1 MATTTAD
8 SLDATFADLAARQ
21 RHPAVDATIKIAR
34 SPVGAASGAIII
46 LLIVVALSAPYVT
59 PFDPQ
64 AISRDKFVAPGVSG
78 HWLGS
83 DGIGRDIL
91 TRVMYGARISLYV
104 GFLTVGFG
112 TLAGALIGLVSGFA
126 GGWVDLVIQRIVD
139 AIQSFPAILLAM
151 AIVSVIGPSTTN
163 GVLAIALVVAVNN
176 SRVVRGAVLSVK
188 ENTYIE
194 AARSI
199 GASPTRVMTRH
210 ILPNVVAPIL
220 ILVSAGFGS
229 AILIEGALSFLGLAT
244 QPPDASWGL
253 MLSRGRES
261 IETSPWLALFPGLA
275 IAGTVLSF
283 NLLGDVVRDVLD
295 PRLRGSR

>member
-8 SLDATFADLAARQ
+8 ATFSGIAARQ
-21 RHPAVDATIKIAR
+21 RHPAVDATIKIMR
-34 SPVGAASGAIII
+34 TPVGAGSAVVILILVAIA
-46 LLIVVALSAPYVT
+46 LLAPVIS
-59 PFDPQ
+59 PFEPQ
-64 AISRDKFVAPGVSG
+64 AISRDRFVAPGEVG
-78 HWLGS
+78 HLLGT
-83 DGIGRDIL
+83 DQIGRDIL
-91 TRVMYGARISLYV
+91 ARIIFGARISLYA
-104 GFLTVGFG
+104 GFLTVTFG

-126 GGWVDLVIQRIVD
+126 GGWIDLTIQRVVD

-151 AIVSVIGPSTTN
+151 SIVSVIGPSTTN
-163 GVLAIALVVAVNN
+163 GVLAIAVVVAVNN
-176 SRVVRGAVLSVK
+176 SRVVRGAVFSVK

-199 GASPTRVMTRH
+199 GASPLRVMVRH
-210 ILPNVVAPIL
+210 VLPNVVAPIL

-244 QPPDASWGL
+244 QPPTPSWGL
-253 MLSRGRES
+253 MVSDGRAV
-261 IETSPWLALFPGLA
+261 IQTSPWLALFSGLA
-275 IAGTVLSF
+275 IAITVLSF

>member
-8 SLDATFADLAARQ
+8 ATFSGIAARQ
-21 RHPAVDATIKIAR
+21 RHPAMDAAIKIMR
-34 SPVGAASGAIII
+34 TPVGAGSAVVI
-46 LLIVVALSAPYVT
+46 LILVGIALLAPVIS
-59 PFDPQ
+59 PFEPQ
-64 AISRDKFVAPGVSG
+64 AISRDRFAAPGEVG
-78 HWLGS
+78 HLLGT
-83 DGIGRDIL
+83 DQIGRDIL
-91 TRVMYGARISLYV
+91 ARIIFGARISLYA
-104 GFLTVGFG
+104 GFLTVTFG

-126 GGWVDLVIQRIVD
+126 GGWVDLTIQRVVD

-151 AIVSVIGPSTTN
+151 SIVSVIGPSTTN
-163 GVLAIALVVAVNN
+163 GVLAIAVVVAVNN
-176 SRVVRGAVLSVK
+176 SRVVRGAVFSVK

-199 GASPTRVMTRH
+199 GATPMRVMVRH
-210 ILPNVVAPIL
+210 VLPNVVAPIL

-244 QPPDASWGL
+244 QPPTPSWGL
-253 MLSRGRES
+253 MVSDGRAV
-261 IETSPWLALFPGLA
+261 IQTSPWLALFSGLA
-275 IAGTVLSF
+275 IAITVLSF

>member
-1 MATTTAD
+1 MASAATVEDTTF
-8 SLDATFADLAARQ
+8 SDLAARQ
-21 RHPAVDATIKIAR
+21 RHPAVDATIKIVQ
-34 SPVGAASGAIII
+34 SPVGAGSGVVI
-46 LLIVVALSAPYVT
+46 LILIAVALLAPYVS

-64 AISRDKFVAPGVSG
+64 AISRDKFVAPGEAG

-91 TRVMYGARISLYV
+91 TRIMYGARISLYV

-112 TLAGALIGLVSGFA
+112 TLAGAVIGLFSGFA
-126 GGWVDLVIQRIVD
+126 GGWIDLVIQRVVD

-163 GVLAIALVVAVNN
+163 GVLAIALIVAVNN
-176 SRVVRGAVLSVK
+176 SRVIRGAVLSVK

-194 AARSI
+194 AARAI
-199 GASPTRVMTRH
+199 GASPLRVMMQH

-275 IAGTVLSF
+275 IAVTVLSF

>member
-1 MATTTAD
+1 MAGTTAAGAE
-8 SLDATFADLAARQ
+8 ATFGEIAAQQ
-21 RHPAVDATIKIAR
+21 RHPAVDATLKIMR
-34 SPVGAASGAIII
+34 SPVGAVSGALII
-46 LLIVVALSAPYVT
+46 LLVAVALLAPYIT

-64 AISRDKFVAPGVSG
+64 AISRDKFVAPGAE
-78 HWLGS
+78 HLLGT

-112 TLAGALIGLVSGFA
+112 TLAGTFVGLVSGFA
-126 GGWVDLVIQRIVD
+126 GGWVDLSIQRVVD

-151 AIVSVIGPSTTN
+151 SIVSVIGPSTTN

-176 SRVVRGAVLSVK
+176 SRVVRGAVMSVK

-194 AARSI
+194 AARAI
-199 GASPTRVMTRH
+199 GASPTRVLARH

-220 ILVSAGFGS
+220 ILVSAGFGA

-261 IETSPWLALFPGLA
+261 IETSPWLALFPGMA
-275 IAGTVLSF
+275 IAITVLSF

>member
-1 MATTTAD
+1 MASAARVEDTT
-8 SLDATFADLAARQ
+8 FQDLAAQQ
-21 RHPAVDATIKIAR
+21 RHPAVDAIIKIAR
-34 SPVGAASGAIII
+34 TPVGAVSGLII
-46 LLIVVALSAPYVT
+46 LILIAVALAAPYVS

-64 AISRDKFVAPGVSG
+64 AISREKFVAPGVSG

-112 TLAGALIGLVSGFA
+112 TLAGAVVGLISGFA
-126 GGWVDLVIQRIVD
+126 GGWVDLLVQRIVD

-163 GVLAIALVVAVNN
+163 GVLAIALIVAVNN
-176 SRVVRGAVLSVK
+176 SRVVRSAVLSVK

-194 AARSI
+194 AARAI
-199 GASPTRVMTRH
+199 GASPTRVLVQH

-275 IAGTVLSF
+275 IAVTVLSF
-283 NLLGDVVRDVLD
+283 NLLGDVVRDILD

>member
-1 MATTTAD
+1 MASAARVEDTT
-8 SLDATFADLAARQ
+8 FQDLAAQQ
-21 RHPAVDATIKIAR
+21 RHPAVDAIIKIAR
-34 SPVGAASGAIII
+34 TPVGAASGLII
-46 LLIVVALSAPYVT
+46 LILIAVALAAPYVS

-64 AISRDKFVAPGVSG
+64 AISREKFVAPGVSG

-112 TLAGALIGLVSGFA
+112 TLAGAVVGLISGFA
-126 GGWVDLVIQRIVD
+126 GGWVDLLVQRIVD

-163 GVLAIALVVAVNN
+163 GVLAIALIVAVNN
-176 SRVVRGAVLSVK
+176 SRVVRSAVLSVK

-194 AARSI
+194 AARAI
-199 GASPTRVMTRH
+199 GASPTRVLVQH

-275 IAGTVLSF
+275 IAVTVLSF
-283 NLLGDVVRDVLD
+283 NLLGDVVRDILD

>member
-1 MATTTAD
+1 MASAAQVEDTT
-8 SLDATFADLAARQ
+8 FQDLAASQ
-21 RHPAVDATIKIAR
+21 RHPAVDAVIKIAR
-34 SPVGAASGAIII
+34 TPVGAGSGVIIII
-46 LLIVVALSAPYVT
+46 LILVALLAPYVS

-64 AISRDKFVAPGVSG
+64 AISRDKFVAPGVAG

-112 TLAGALIGLVSGFA
+112 TLAGAVIGLISGFA
-126 GGWVDLVIQRIVD
+126 GGWVDLVVQRVVD

-163 GVLAIALVVAVNN
+163 GVLAIALIVAVNN
-176 SRVVRGAVLSVK
+176 SRVIRSAVLSVK

-199 GASPTRVMTRH
+199 GASPVRVLLQH

-275 IAGTVLSF
+275 IAVTVLSF
-283 NLLGDVVRDVLD
+283 NLLGDVVRDILD

>member
-8 SLDATFADLAARQ
+8 ATFSGIAARQ
-21 RHPAVDATIKIAR
+21 RHPALDSAIKIVR
-34 SPVGAASGAIII
+34 SPVGAGSSAVI
-46 LLIVVALSAPYVT
+46 LGLIAVAALAPWIA

-64 AISRDKFVAPGVSG
+64 EISRDKLVAPGEAG
-78 HWLGS
+78 HLLGA

-91 TRVMYGARISLYV
+91 SRLMYGARISLYA

-112 TLAGALIGLVSGFA
+112 TLVGAVVGLVSGFA
-126 GGWVDLVIQRIVD
+126 GGWVDLTIQRVVD
-139 AIQSFPAILLAM
+139 AIQSLPAILLAM

-163 GVLAIALVVAVNN
+163 GVLAIAVVVAVNN
-176 SRVVRGAVLSVK
+176 SRVVRGAVFSVK

-199 GASPTRVMTRH
+199 GASPLRVMTRH

-220 ILVSAGFGS
+220 ILISAGFGS
-229 AILIEGALSFLGLAT
+229 AILIEGALSFLSLAT
-244 QPPDASWGL
+244 QPPTPSWGL
-253 MLSRGRES
+253 MISRGRS
-261 IETSPWLALFPGLA
+261 SLETAPWLSLFSGLA
-275 IAGTVLSF
+275 ISITVLSF
-283 NLLGDVVRDVLD
+283 NMLGDVVRDVLD

>member
-1 MATTTAD
+1 MASAAQVEDTT
-8 SLDATFADLAARQ
+8 FQDLAARQ
-21 RHPAVDATIKIAR
+21 RHPAVDAIIKIAR
-34 SPVGAASGAIII
+34 TPVGAASGVIIII
-46 LLIVVALSAPYVT
+46 LILVALAAPYVS

-64 AISRDKFVAPGVSG
+64 AISREKFVAPGVEG

-112 TLAGALIGLVSGFA
+112 TLAGAVVGLISGFA
-126 GGWVDLVIQRIVD
+126 GGWVDLLVQRIVD

-163 GVLAIALVVAVNN
+163 GVLAIALIVAVNN
-176 SRVVRGAVLSVK
+176 SRVVRSAVLSVK

-194 AARSI
+194 AARAV
-199 GASPTRVMTRH
+199 GASPLRVMLQH

-275 IAGTVLSF
+275 IAVTVLSF
-283 NLLGDVVRDVLD
+283 NLLGDVVRDILD